1 MDFSR
6 PAGFPAWPAIPPL
19 GVLVDA
25 LRLRPDLR
33 GPALVVSVDGDVD
46 IVTSRSLDDCLRQ
59 ARRDDHRH
67 IVLDLAG
74 VEFMDTSALAVIVGH
89 WKELT
94 AGGGTLA
101 LAAASYQSAR
111 SLWITGLAH
120 RIPMFDT
127 ADEAVRAATAAG
139 AGAGEA
145 G

>member
-6 PAGFPAWPAIPPL
+6 PAGLPAWPAIPSR
-19 GVLVDA
+19 GVLVEA
-25 LRLRPDLR
+25 LRLRPDQR

-59 ARRDDHRH
+59 ARREGQRH
-67 IVLDLAG
+67 IILDLAG

-94 AGGGTLA
+94 GVGGTLA
-101 LAAASYQSAR
+101 LAGASYQSAR

-127 ADEAVRAATAAG
+127 ADEAVRAAAAAEHG
-139 AGAGEA
+139 TREA